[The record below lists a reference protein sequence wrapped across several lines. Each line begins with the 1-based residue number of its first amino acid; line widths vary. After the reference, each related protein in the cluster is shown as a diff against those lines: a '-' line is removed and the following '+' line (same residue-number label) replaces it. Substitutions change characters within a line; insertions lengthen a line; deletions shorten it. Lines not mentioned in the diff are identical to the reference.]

1 MNPKIL
7 LAESNYLLR
16 EGLKSLFRNSEYS
29 IAAEVHSGDTLFET
43 ILVEQPDLVIL
54 NFKSEN
60 FAASDISKI
69 TAGCAKTKILAIT
82 ERPNKKTVTEALEN
96 GVSSYLMIDCDREE
110 ILDAVK
116 STLLGEAFFCGK
128 ILNEVNLESPG
139 ITEESSIPSFSCNGV
154 KISAREAEIISLVTE
169 GLTNKQI
176 AEQLFLSAHTVITH
190 RKNIMNKLGLNNTA
204 GLVLFAIRQN
214 IISPNKFLFSN

>member
-16 EGLKSLFRNSEYS
+16 EGLKSLFRDSDYS
-29 IAAEVHSGDTLFET
+29 IGAEVHSGSKLYEAAV
-43 ILVEQPDLVIL
+43 VEMPDLVII

-60 FAASDISKI
+60 FTVADVAHINAACP
-69 TAGCAKTKILAIT
+69 AAKILAIT
-82 ERPNKKTVTEALEN
+82 ERPNKKIVTDAIQN
-96 GVSSYLMIDCDREE
+96 GVNSYLMIDCDRDE
-110 ILDAVK
+110 ILEAFK
-116 STLLGEAFFCGK
+116 STLQGETFFCGK
-128 ILNEVNLESPG
+128 VMNEVNQETVIPE
-139 ITEESSIPSFSCNGV
+139 TEIANSAFSCKGV
-154 KISAREAEIISLVTE
+154 KVSAREAEIISLVAE

-176 AEQLFLSAHTVITH
+176 AEQLFLSTHTVITH